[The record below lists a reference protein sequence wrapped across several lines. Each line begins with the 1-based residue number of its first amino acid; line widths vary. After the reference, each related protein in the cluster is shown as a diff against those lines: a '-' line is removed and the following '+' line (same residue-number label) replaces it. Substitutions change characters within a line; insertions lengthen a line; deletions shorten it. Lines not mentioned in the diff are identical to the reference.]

1 MAVYDCNPST
11 QATEASLSY
20 IVKKKI
26 LLTST
31 RSWATFSK
39 TKGNSNYPNLLW
51 KGSKD
56 WSYPFSLGVQRIRAE
71 LLLRKGR
78 GQTRKTT
85 MKRGLCTEVRGQ
97 SESCSTVWI
106 PGMERNQVIRL
117 GSKHIY
123 RINLMNFGNLYS
135 LCWVC
140 IADDLKYSR

>member
-1 MAVYDCNPST
+1 
-11 QATEASLSY
+11 
-20 IVKKKI
+20 
-26 LLTST
+26 
-31 RSWATFSK
+31 
-39 TKGNSNYPNLLW
+39 
-51 KGSKD
+51 
-56 WSYPFSLGVQRIRAE
+56 
-71 LLLRKGR
+71 
-78 GQTRKTT
+78 